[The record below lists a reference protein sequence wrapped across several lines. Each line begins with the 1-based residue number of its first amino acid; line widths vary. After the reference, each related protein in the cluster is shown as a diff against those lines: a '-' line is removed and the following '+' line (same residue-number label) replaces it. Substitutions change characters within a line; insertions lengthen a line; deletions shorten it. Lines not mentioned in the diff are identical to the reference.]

1 MVRIIKTE
9 LNYLLYEDRPDKSF
23 KILANLIEDGHPSLC
38 ISTVYPDKL
47 RKIYDLEEALI
58 VWLTDSESEGDTI
71 RPERLDFEMSRGI
84 MRFMEENDSP
94 VIFIDGLE
102 YLLLENDFK
111 SVKKF
116 FKRINDNASMNSATI
131 IASLNPDSLERETK
145 AALSRDFD
153 MVGKPKEFLDE
164 EKVGEQPK
172 VEDRVEEK
180 KVEEEPKV
188 EEKKDIPETK
198 SEPISE
204 TDLSDE
210 EVTIPDDQK
219 PPVSEPKKE
228 KPTSPTAEQTVK
240 TDTSSFQQVEELLTK
255 ASRYMKQHDH
265 QKAIACYDKILDKNP
280 RNTKALFNKAIS
292 HQMANQLSEAIG
304 AYDSLLDVNPRDI
317 DSLINKGLALRKIGR
332 VDEAIK
338 TYRKAAEIDP
348 YDSTVWNNLGI
359 ALRNTGRIKESIECY
374 DKGLEANPR
383 DAGLWSNRG
392 VALKEAGRLEESLES
407 YDKALSIDPSRRSAR
422 RNKMIIEEQL
432 GKR

>member
-164 EKVGEQPK
+164 EKVEEEPK
-172 VEDRVEEK
+172 VEEK

-188 EEKKDIPETK
+188 EEKKNIPETK
-198 SEPISE
+198 SEPITE

-210 EVTIPDDQK
+210 EVTTPVDQK
-219 PPVSEPKKE
+219 PPVSEPTKE
-228 KPTSPTAEQTVK
+228 EPISPTPEQPEQPVK
-240 TDTSSFQQVEELLTK
+240 TDTSSFQQVEELLAK
-255 ASRYMKQHDH
+255 A
-265 QKAIACYDKILDKNP
+265 
-280 RNTKALFNKAIS
+280 
-292 HQMANQLSEAIG
+292 
-304 AYDSLLDVNPRDI
+304 
-317 DSLINKGLALRKIGR
+317 
-332 VDEAIK
+332 
-338 TYRKAAEIDP
+338 
-348 YDSTVWNNLGI
+348 
-359 ALRNTGRIKESIECY
+359 
-374 DKGLEANPR
+374 
-383 DAGLWSNRG
+383 
-392 VALKEAGRLEESLES
+392 
-407 YDKALSIDPSRRSAR
+407 
-422 RNKMIIEEQL
+422 
-432 GKR
+432 